1 MAGFLPMAKVLVD
14 GFHALQAA
22 LGCVRDSQ
30 ENLASITICT
40 RFGVSGTCFCRF
52 IFSVLD

>member
-1 MAGFLPMAKVLVD
+1 VD

-22 LGCVRDSQ
+22 LGSVRESQ